1 MSPSNRVAAANQSF
15 RDLSDKIE
23 HILGQAC
30 QLQPADAKHLS
41 LATTMGQAITE
52 VVMTHGSWVTVL
64 SPLILSAAAELQE
77 HLDGDNTGISTPPV
91 WSQIR
96 GDDRRI
102 QGHPLFPATVHYRGE
117 SRSPSPK
124 AGPSQPPSLPA
135 EERGRGTQRG
145 KRPRASSACSRSRPA
160 ISKKQCSKSRATI
173 DTDDELDEDELAPP
187 PNKPTVVDPPARKSG
202 RYVEVASEEEMDA
215 DEEPAIQIKPTVIV
229 KKITTNFSGAVLTE
243 DEFADT
249 SAPTWAPRCG
259 QCVARDLMCRQ
270 GINKN
275 NGRTLKVYL
284 LRWERLQSSP
294 SQRQVLGWP
303 LSAFPV
309 PAPPFADSS
318 LEDPAPDA
326 GPLVEEEPAPS
337 ATLAVANPESSQT
350 LDDPVAAGPSSIL
363 APSCVA
369 HDQEL
374 QALKMEVTALR
385 ATVEALMGQVV
396 AGDQLLQAAYM
407 RLDAQDNRTDLLAGK
422 IADIHRLVDPPSSVT
437 PTDIAA
443 DECPDLAAG
452 PAQEMEDSACLPVT
466 IKTPE
471 VEDSNVSGEPAM

>member
-77 HLDGDNTGISTPPV
+77 HLDGDNTGISTPPATP
-91 WSQIR
+91 SSPPPSITEENL
-96 GDDRRI
+96 GRRL
-102 QGHPLFPATVHYRGE
+102 PKPAHHNLLPCLPKNGGE
-117 SRSPSPK
+117 ALSVASVPGPQVPVAEAARRSPRSSAASP
-124 AGPSQPPSLPA
+124 GPPSTLMMSLM
-135 EERGRGTQRG
+135 RMSWRHR
-145 KRPRASSACSRSRPA
+145 
-160 ISKKQCSKSRATI
+160 
-173 DTDDELDEDELAPP
+173 

-259 QCVARDLMCRQ
+259 QCVARDLICRQ

-275 NGRTLKVYL
+275 NGRTLKVCAL
-284 LRWERLQSSP
+284 CSRLKIRCGGKGSNPPPAKGKSSAGRRARSQSRRRPSP
-294 SQRQVLGWP
+294 IQ
-303 LSAFPV
+303 
-309 PAPPFADSS
+309 
-318 LEDPAPDA
+318 EDPAPDA

-337 ATLAVANPESSQT
+337 ATPAVANPESSQT

-443 DECPDLAAG
+443 DKCPDLAAG
-452 PAQEMEDSACLPVT
+452 PAQEMEDLACLPVT

-471 VEDSNVSGEPAM
+471 AEDSNVSGEPAM

>member
-102 QGHPLFPATVHYRGE
+102 QGHPLFPATSITE
-117 SRSPSPK
+117 EN
-124 AGPSQPPSLPA
+124 L
-135 EERGRGTQRG
+135 ERGRGTQRG
-145 KRPRASSACSRSRPA
+145 KRPRASSARSRSRPA
-160 ISKKQCSKSRATI
+160 ISKKQRGKSRATI

-259 QCVARDLMCRQ
+259 QCVARDLICRQ

-275 NGRTLKVYL
+275 NGRTLKVCAL
-284 LRWERLQSSP
+284 CSRLKIRCGGKGSNPPPAKGKSSAGRRARSQSRRRPSP
-294 SQRQVLGWP
+294 IQ
-303 LSAFPV
+303 
-309 PAPPFADSS
+309 
-318 LEDPAPDA
+318 EDPAPDA

-337 ATLAVANPESSQT
+337 ATPAVANPESSQT

-471 VEDSNVSGEPAM
+471 AEDSNVSGEPAM